1 MALFS
6 QTKGRGVVGLAT
18 AETLATVTGLA
29 ITPSP
34 ARIAALRLKT
44 KVPGTLLT
52 WNHVQAFGPDA
63 ITVRSADDIQ
73 SEIDAKPP
81 ADKRHDPLGKRV
93 LTETGHDL
101 GTLQDIEFDETTGH
115 IRRLITTGQ
124 DVPGDRLLGA
134 GGYAVTVTA
143 PGPEPSAA

>member
-1 MALFS
+1 MPLFS
-6 QTKGRGVVGLAT
+6 QAKGRDIVGLST

-29 ITPSP
+29 ITVSP
-34 ARIAALRLKT
+34 ARIAALRVKT
-44 KVPGTLLT
+44 KNPGTLVT

-73 SEIDAKPP
+73 TEDDTKTP
-81 ADKRHDPLGKRV
+81 ADKKHDPLGKRV

-115 IRRLITTGQ
+115 IQRLILAGQ
-124 DVPGDRLLGA
+124 DVEGERLLGA
-134 GGYAVTVTA
+134 GSYAVIVAT
-143 PGPEPSAA
+143 P